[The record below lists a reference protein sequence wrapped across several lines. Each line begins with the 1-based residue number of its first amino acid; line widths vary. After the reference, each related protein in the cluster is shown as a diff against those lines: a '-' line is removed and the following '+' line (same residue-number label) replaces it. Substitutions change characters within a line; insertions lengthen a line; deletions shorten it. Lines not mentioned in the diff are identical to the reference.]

1 MLTAFVYR
9 RALRRFAT
17 SIVFTILDIVVYVL
31 MLYCV
36 SEHKLSPLLLLMI
49 VPLAFTLV
57 SMWRCTLNDLACI
70 GVAISATNTGTADQ
84 ASAQV

>member
-1 MLTAFVYR
+1 MPTAFVYR

-17 SIVFTILDIVVYVL
+17 SIVFTILNIFVYVL
-31 MLYCV
+31 MLYWV
-36 SEHKLSPLLLLMI
+36 SERKLSPLLLLMI

-70 GVAISATNTGTADQ
+70 GAVISATNAETAGQ

>member
-17 SIVFTILDIVVYVL
+17 SIVFTILNIFVYVL
-31 MLYCV
+31 MLYWV
-36 SEHKLSPLLLLMI
+36 SERKLSPLLLMI

-70 GVAISATNTGTADQ
+70 GAVISATNAETAGQ

>member
-1 MLTAFVYR
+1 MPTAFVYR

-17 SIVFTILDIVVYVL
+17 SIVFTILNIFVYVL
-31 MLYCV
+31 MLYWV
-36 SEHKLSPLLLLMI
+36 SERKLSPLLLLMI

-70 GVAISATNTGTADQ
+70 GVAISATNPGTADQ